1 MATPNAT
8 VPDYSAAV
16 LRSKLLADD
25 DLAPLRK
32 RWQADGGTDADVDG
46 FRKFLVREKSLTEY
60 QAALIQRGRAEGFV
74 VGEYV
79 ILDRIGRGQ
88 TAGVYKALHKSGQ
101 VVALKVLAASKA
113 RDQHLLNRFLREGRL
128 LTQLDHPNVVR
139 AYQVGQAGG
148 VHFIVMEHVEGE
160 TLDELL
166 ERRKKLPPAEA
177 VRLVQ
182 QAFHGLQHLHERRM
196 VHRDLKPSNLM
207 LTPAGKPDTADATLQ
222 ILDIGLGRELFD
234 DAAPSTQDLQLTGE
248 GALLGT
254 PDYLAPEQARDAR
267 TADIRADLYSLGC
280 VLYQLIA
287 GHPPFQDK
295 NVMAQMV
302 KHATAKPKSLGEVG
316 APVPAGLQAV
326 IDKLLDKKPENR
338 PQTPDDAA
346 LALAPYLPERARQP
360 EKAAVLP
367 AYKQWLESESAFE
380 LPMDVRVAAAP
391 PAPAK
396 LSGTVPPAPPVAKPA
411 PPLAKPAPPAKPGT
425 GTAPA
430 LVAVA
435 APEPMINVELVSW
448 PPPAP
453 AAPLPLPLPAKSRR
467 DAEDE
472 EAEEKSP
479 LELGRRD
486 FVMLGLGA
494 VGVLLAVGFGY
505 ALSRLTAR
513 KKDDDPPA
521 D

>member
-8 VPDYSAAV
+8 VPEYCAAV
-16 LRSKLLADD
+16 LRSKLLADA
-25 DLAPLRK
+25 DLAPVRK
-32 RWQADGGTDADVDG
+32 RWQADGGADADVDG
-46 FRKFLVREKSLTEY
+46 FRKFLVREKCLTEY
-60 QAALIQRGRAEGFV
+60 QAALIQRGRADGFV

-79 ILDRIGRGQ
+79 IQDRIGRGQ
-88 TAGVYKALHKSGQ
+88 TAGVYKAVHKSGQ

-113 RDQHLLNRFLREGRL
+113 RDPHVLNRFLREGRL

-139 AYQVGQAGG
+139 AYQVGQASG
-148 VHFIVMEHVEGE
+148 VHFIVMEHVDGE
-160 TLDELL
+160 TLDEVL
-166 ERRKKLPPAEA
+166 ERRKRLPPAEA
-177 VRLVQ
+177 VRLAQ

-196 VHRDLKPSNLM
+196 VHRDLKPANLM
-207 LTPAGKPDTADATLQ
+207 LTPAGKPDTTDATVQ

-267 TADIRADLYSLGC
+267 TADVRADIYSLGC

-302 KHATAKPKSLGEVG
+302 HHATAKPKPLGECGV
-316 APVPAGLQAV
+316 PVPAGLQAV
-326 IDKLLDKKPENR
+326 IDRLLDKKPENR
-338 PQTPDDAA
+338 PQTPAEAA
-346 LALAPYLPERARQP
+346 LALAPYLPEKARQP

-367 AYKQWLESESAFE
+367 AYKQWLDSESAFE
-380 LPMDVRVAAAP
+380 LPLDVRATLL
-391 PAPAK
+391 PANKP
-396 LSGTVPPAPPVAKPA
+396 LTRPA
-411 PPLAKPAPPAKPGT
+411 PPLAKPGT
-425 GTAPA
+425 AAAPA
-430 LVAVA
+430 LPPVPA
-435 APEPMINVELVSW
+435 APPEPVINVELVSW
-448 PPPAP
+448 PPAPAP
-453 AAPLPLPLPAKSRR
+453 VPPPARSRR
-467 DAEDE
+467 DDAEDE
-472 EAEEKSP
+472 IEEKSP
-479 LELGRRD
+479 FELGRRD

-513 KKDDDPPA
+513 KKDDEPPEPPSN
-521 D
+521 